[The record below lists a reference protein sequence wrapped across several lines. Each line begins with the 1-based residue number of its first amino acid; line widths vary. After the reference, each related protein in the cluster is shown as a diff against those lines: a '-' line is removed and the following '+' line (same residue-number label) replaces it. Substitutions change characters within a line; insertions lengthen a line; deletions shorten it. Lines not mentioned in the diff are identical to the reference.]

1 MTQPTDGGLGAGMHD
16 DLERRLA
23 ALASAHARLAL
34 EHLATRAVL
43 TEALA
48 MAPIDLEE
56 LRMRVMGLHT
66 RGGTRSPAGAAA
78 APALAAAI
86 EAILDVAA
94 AARDRARPAPP
105 AAPGES
111 G

>member
-1 MTQPTDGGLGAGMHD
+1 MD
-16 DLERRLA
+16 DETRRRLD
-23 ALASAHARLAL
+23 ALAAETARLGL
-34 EHLATRAVL
+34 DLLAARAVL

-56 LRMRVMGLHT
+56 LRMRVMGLHA
-66 RGGTRSPAGAAA
+66 RGTTRSPAGAAA
-78 APALAAAI
+78 APAFAAAI
-86 EAILDVAA
+86 EAMLDVAA

-105 AAPGES
+105 AGPGRS